1 MKPKKYKEVS
11 RKEKEDIKYQYE
23 LEKARREVIEEDI
36 KKLEDMVPLDYL
48 SILSIE
54 TKEKLLGLCLD
65 RKLMDTF
72 DEDGETMP
80 EEEDEIEDGIENEE
94 LSLEEDIE

>member
-54 TKEKLLGLCLD
+54 TKE
-65 RKLMDTF
+65 
-72 DEDGETMP
+72 
-80 EEEDEIEDGIENEE
+80 N
-94 LSLEEDIE
+94 

>member
-1 MKPKKYKEVS
+1 MKPKKFKEVS
-11 RKEKEDIKYQYE
+11 RKEKEDIKYQFE

-54 TKEKLLGLCLD
+54 TKEKLIGLCLD

-80 EEEDEIEDGIENEE
+80 EEEDEIEDKIENEE

>member
-1 MKPKKYKEVS
+1 MKPKKYKEIS

-54 TKEKLLGLCLD
+54 TKEKLIGLCLD

-80 EEEDEIEDGIENEE
+80 EKKMKMKME
-94 LSLEEDIE
+94 